1 MDKANICK
9 YLLALKHIQCP
20 FYVFKYIC
28 ISLFVDLGC
37 NFSHLSHCWIVIYFG
52 VNHWK
57 HLLWGLVCNH
67 LITFLNDPIRPK
79 NVVIC
84 LLVLE
89 CYYVIRLVGIKQIPS
104 FLLSYNR
111 LKRFFF
117 LPWEGWEIWFLPGW
131 GEEFEP
137 ELSSLFSKI
146 DMFYFLV
153 WRCLKVWSFQKCKC
167 LRSCQ
172 GGQEGCWNFKLIKAL
187 LRTLKRRLS
196 QLKF

>member
-1 MDKANICK
+1 MIQPLWMLVANHSTNI
-9 YLLALKHIQCP
+9 
-20 FYVFKYIC
+20 
-28 ISLFVDLGC
+28 
-37 NFSHLSHCWIVIYFG
+37 
-52 VNHWK
+52 
-57 HLLWGLVCNH
+57 
-67 LITFLNDPIRPK
+67 
-79 NVVIC
+79 VIC

-89 CYYVIRLVGIKQIPS
+89 YYYVIRMVGVKQIPS

-111 LKRFFF
+111 LKRFLF
-117 LPWEGWEIWFLPGW
+117 LPWEGWGIWMFPGW

-137 ELSSLFSKI
+137 ELSSLSWKI

-172 GGQEGCWNFKLIKAL
+172 GGQEGSWNFKLIEAL